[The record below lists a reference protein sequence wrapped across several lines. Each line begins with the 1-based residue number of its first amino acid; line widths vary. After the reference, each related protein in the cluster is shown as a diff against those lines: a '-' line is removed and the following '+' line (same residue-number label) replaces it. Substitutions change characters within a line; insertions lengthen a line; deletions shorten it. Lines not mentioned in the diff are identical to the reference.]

1 MIKVSLTLLTQEVD
15 ALDDFL
21 NEIAPSPWL
30 IIHNQVQSNTILEG
44 YFESTEDFKTFRNDA
59 FGILKT
65 ILECERDLI
74 IQVLED
80 CEWVNAYKD
89 HFKPWSFKS
98 FHWIPIWLENQ
109 YLTPLNHN
117 YLYLDPGM
125 AFGTGNHETTRLCLE
140 EVLNIESN
148 LNSKSS
154 MLDLGCGSGIISLT
168 ASKLGYEPVLGID
181 IDEDAIRISEENAVL
196 NNIKSDVKFSV
207 GELNKLLTRAKFDVV
222 IANIQTDLLIK
233 HADKIV
239 KCLSKKGI
247 LILSGILKTE
257 VKSVVSHYKEIT
269 AKNGDLEQI
278 TSRHMGEW
286 SVVTICLLNKK
297 IEKTKDQPPK

>member
-196 NNIKSDVKFSV
+196 NNIKSDVNFSV

-297 IEKTKDQPPK
+297 IAKTKDQPPK

>member
-109 YLTPLNHN
+109 YATPLNHN

-154 MLDLGCGSGIISLT
+154 LLDLGCGSGIISLT

-181 IDEDAIRISEENAVL
+181 IDEDAIRISKENAVL
-196 NNIKSDVKFSV
+196 NNIKPDVNFSV
-207 GELNKLLTRAKFDVV
+207 GQLNKLLTRAKFDVV

-247 LILSGILKTE
+247 VILSGILKTE
-257 VKSVVSHYKEIT
+257 TKSVVNHYKENT
-269 AKNGDLEQI
+269 AIKGDLEQI
-278 TSRHMGEW
+278 TTRHLGEW
-286 SVVTICLLNKK
+286 SVVTICLQNEK
-297 IEKTKDQPPK
+297 EKTIDQPPK

>member
-1 MIKVSLTLLTQEVD
+1 MIKVSLTLLNQEVD

-30 IIHNQVQSNTILEG
+30 IIHNQIQSNMILEG
-44 YFESTEDFKTFRNDA
+44 YFVSTEDFKTFRNNA
-59 FGILKT
+59 FGILKS
-65 ILECERDLI
+65 ILENERDLI
-74 IQVLED
+74 IKVLED
-80 CEWVNAYKD
+80 CEWVHAYKE

-98 FHWIPIWLENQ
+98 FHWIPIWLEDQ

-154 MLDLGCGSGIISLT
+154 LLDLGCGSGIISLT
-168 ASKLGYEPVLGID
+168 ASKLGYKPVLGID
-181 IDEDAIRISEENAVL
+181 IDQDAIRISKENAVL
-196 NNIKSDVKFSV
+196 NSIKSDINFSV
-207 GELNKLLTRAKFDVV
+207 GELNKLLTCRKFDVV

-233 HADKIV
+233 YANNILT
-239 KCLSKKGI
+239 CLSKKGI

-269 AKNGDLEQI
+269 AKSGDLDQI
-278 TSRHMGEW
+278 TSRNMGEW
-286 SVVTICLLNKK
+286 SVVTICLQNENRASKRS
-297 IEKTKDQPPK
+297 TT

>member
-1 MIKVSLTLLTQEVD
+1 MIKVSLTLLNQEVD

-65 ILECERDLI
+65 ILEYERDLI
-74 IQVLED
+74 IKVLED
-80 CEWVNAYKD
+80 CEWVNAYKE

-98 FHWIPIWLENQ
+98 FHWIPIWLENK

-154 MLDLGCGSGIISLT
+154 LLDLGCGSGIISLT

-181 IDEDAIRISEENAVL
+181 IDEDAIRISKENAVL
-196 NNIKSDVKFSV
+196 NSIKSDVNFSV
-207 GELNKLLTRAKFDVV
+207 GQLNKLLTRAKFDVV

-257 VKSVVSHYKEIT
+257 TKSVVNHYKENT
-269 AKNGDLEQI
+269 AIKGDLEQI
-278 TSRHMGEW
+278 TTRHLGEW
-286 SVVTICLLNKK
+286 SVVTICLQNEK
-297 IEKTKDQPPK
+297 EKTIDQPPK

>member
-196 NNIKSDVKFSV
+196 NNIKSDVNFSV

-257 VKSVVSHYKEIT
+257 TKSVVNHYKENT
-269 AKNGDLEQI
+269 AINGDFEQI
-278 TSRHMGEW
+278 TTRHLGEW
-286 SVVTICLLNKK
+286 SVVTICLQNEK
-297 IEKTKDQPPK
+297 EKTIDQPPK

>member
-109 YLTPLNHN
+109 YATPLNHN

-181 IDEDAIRISEENAVL
+181 IDEDAIRISKENAVL
-196 NNIKSDVKFSV
+196 NNIKPDVNFSV
-207 GELNKLLTRAKFDVV
+207 GQLNKLLTRAKFDVV

-257 VKSVVSHYKEIT
+257 TKSVVNHYKENT
-269 AKNGDLEQI
+269 AIKGDLEQI
-278 TSRHMGEW
+278 TTRHLGEW
-286 SVVTICLLNKK
+286 SVVTICLQNEK
-297 IEKTKDQPPK
+297 EKTIDQPPK

>member
-1 MIKVSLTLLTQEVD
+1 MIKVSLTLLIHEVD

-21 NEIAPSPWL
+21 NGIAPSPWL
-30 IIHNQVQSNTILEG
+30 IIHNHVQSNTTLEG
-44 YFESTEDFKTFRNDA
+44 YFESTEDFKRFSNGA
-59 FGILKT
+59 FGILNT
-65 ILECERDLI
+65 ILEYERDLI

-109 YLTPLNHN
+109 YATPLNHN

-148 LNSKSS
+148 LTRKSS
-154 MLDLGCGSGIISLT
+154 LLDLGCGSGIISLT
-168 ASKLGYEPVLGID
+168 ASKLGYKPVFGID
-181 IDEDAIRISEENAVL
+181 IDEDAIRISIENAEL
-196 NNIKSDVKFSV
+196 NNIKSDVNFSV
-207 GELNKLLTRAKFDVV
+207 GELNKLLTCPKFDVV

-233 HADKIV
+233 YANNILR
-239 KCLSKKGI
+239 CLSKKGI

-257 VKSVVSHYKEIT
+257 VKTVVSHYKEIT
-269 AKNGDLEQI
+269 AKNGNLEQI
-278 TSRHMGEW
+278 TSRNMGEW
-286 SVVTICLLNKK
+286 SVVTICLQNENRENKRS
-297 IEKTKDQPPK
+297 TA

>member
-1 MIKVSLTLLTQEVD
+1 MIKVSLTLLNQEVD

-30 IIHNQVQSNTILEG
+30 IIHNQIQSNTILEG
-44 YFESTEDFKTFRNDA
+44 YFVSTEDFKTFRNDA

-65 ILECERDLI
+65 TLENERDLI
-74 IQVLED
+74 IKVLED

-89 HFKPWSFKS
+89 HFKPWRFKS

-109 YLTPLNHN
+109 YITPLNHN

-154 MLDLGCGSGIISLT
+154 LLDLGCGSGIISLT

-181 IDEDAIRISEENAVL
+181 IDEDAIRISKENAVL
-196 NNIKSDVKFSV
+196 NSIKSDVNFSV
-207 GELNKLLTRAKFDVV
+207 GQLNKLLTRAKFDVV

-257 VKSVVSHYKEIT
+257 TKSVVNHYKENT
-269 AKNGDLEQI
+269 AIKGDLEQI
-278 TSRHMGEW
+278 TTRHLGEW
-286 SVVTICLLNKK
+286 SVVTICLQNEK
-297 IEKTKDQPPK
+297 EKTIDQPPK

>member
-109 YLTPLNHN
+109 YATPLNHN

-154 MLDLGCGSGIISLT
+154 LLDLGCGSGIISLT

-181 IDEDAIRISEENAVL
+181 IDEDAIRISKENAVL
-196 NNIKSDVKFSV
+196 NSIKSDVNFSV
-207 GELNKLLTRAKFDVV
+207 GQLNKLLTRAKFDVV

-247 LILSGILKTE
+247 VILSGILKTE
-257 VKSVVSHYKEIT
+257 TKSVVNHYKENT
-269 AKNGDLEQI
+269 AIKGDLEQI
-278 TSRHMGEW
+278 TTRHLGEW
-286 SVVTICLLNKK
+286 SVVTICLQNEK
-297 IEKTKDQPPK
+297 EKTIDQPPK

>member
-65 ILECERDLI
+65 ILEYERDLI

-181 IDEDAIRISEENAVL
+181 IDEDAIRISKENAVL
-196 NNIKSDVKFSV
+196 NNIKSDVNFSV
-207 GELNKLLTRAKFDVV
+207 CELNKLLTRAKFDVV

-269 AKNGDLEQI
+269 AKNGGLEQI

-297 IEKTKDQPPK
+297 KRENKRSTT

>member
-1 MIKVSLTLLTQEVD
+1 MIKVSLTLLIHEVD

-21 NEIAPSPWL
+21 NGIAPSPWL
-30 IIHNQVQSNTILEG
+30 IIHNHVQSNTTLEG
-44 YFESTEDFKTFRNDA
+44 YFESTEDFKRFSNGA
-59 FGILKT
+59 FGILNT
-65 ILECERDLI
+65 ILEQERDLI

-109 YLTPLNHN
+109 YATPLNHN

-148 LNSKSS
+148 LTRKSS
-154 MLDLGCGSGIISLT
+154 LLDLGCGSGIISLT
-168 ASKLGYEPVLGID
+168 ASKLGYKPVLGID
-181 IDEDAIRISEENAVL
+181 IDEDAIRISIENAEL
-196 NNIKSDVKFSV
+196 NNIKSDVNFSV
-207 GELNKLLTRAKFDVV
+207 GELKKLLTCPKFDVV

-233 HADKIV
+233 YANNILR
-239 KCLSKKGI
+239 CLSKKGI

-257 VKSVVSHYKEIT
+257 VKTVVSHYKEIT
-269 AKNGDLEQI
+269 AKNGNLEQI
-278 TSRHMGEW
+278 TSRNMGEW
-286 SVVTICLLNKK
+286 SVVTICLQKENRKNKRS
-297 IEKTKDQPPK
+297 TA

>member
-65 ILECERDLI
+65 ILEYERDLI

-181 IDEDAIRISEENAVL
+181 IDEDAIRISKENAVL
-196 NNIKSDVKFSV
+196 NNIKPDVNFSV
-207 GELNKLLTRAKFDVV
+207 GQLNKLLTRAKFDVV

>member
-1 MIKVSLTLLTQEVD
+1 MIKVSLTLLNQEVD

-30 IIHNQVQSNTILEG
+30 IIHNQIQSNTILEG
-44 YFESTEDFKTFRNDA
+44 YFVTTEDFITFRNDA

-65 ILECERDLI
+65 ILEYERDLI
-74 IQVLED
+74 IKVLED
-80 CEWVNAYKD
+80 CEWVNAYKA
-89 HFKPWSFKS
+89 HFKPWSFKT

-109 YLTPLNHN
+109 YLIPLNHN

-154 MLDLGCGSGIISLT
+154 LLDLGCGSGIISLT
-168 ASKLGYEPVLGID
+168 ACKLGYKPVFGID
-181 IDEDAIRISEENAVL
+181 IDEDAIRISKENAVL
-196 NNIKSDVKFSV
+196 NSIKFDVNFSV
-207 GELNKLLTRAKFDVV
+207 GELNKLLTCPKFDVV

-233 HADKIV
+233 YANNIF

-257 VKSVVSHYKEIT
+257 VKSVVSHYTKIT

-278 TSRHMGEW
+278 ISRNMGEW
-286 SVVTICLLNKK
+286 SVVTICLIDENR
-297 IEKTKDQPPK
+297 EKKDQPPK

>member
-1 MIKVSLTLLTQEVD
+1 MIKVSLTLLNQEVD

-44 YFESTEDFKTFRNDA
+44 YFEFTEDFKIFRNDA

-65 ILECERDLI
+65 ILESERDLI
-74 IQVLED
+74 IQFLED
-80 CEWVNAYKD
+80 FEWVNAYKD

-140 EVLNIESN
+140 EVLKIESN
-148 LNSKSS
+148 LSSKSS
-154 MLDLGCGSGIISLT
+154 LLDLGCGSGIISLT
-168 ASKLGYEPVLGID
+168 ASKLGYKPVLGID
-181 IDEDAIRISEENAVL
+181 NDEDAIRISKENAVL
-196 NNIKSDVKFSV
+196 NSIKSDINFSV
-207 GELNKLLTRAKFDVV
+207 DELNKLLTCPKFDVV
-222 IANIQTDLLIK
+222 IANIQTDLLVEYANNIL
-233 HADKIV
+233 

-257 VKSVVSHYKEIT
+257 AKSVVSHYKEIT
-269 AKNGDLEQI
+269 AKNGDLKQI
-278 TSRHMGEW
+278 TSRNMGEW
-286 SVVTICLLNKK
+286 SVVTICLQNEN
-297 IEKTKDQPPK
+297 EKTIDQPPK

>member
-1 MIKVSLTLLTQEVD
+1 MIKVSLTLLIHEVD

-21 NEIAPSPWL
+21 NGIAPSPWL
-30 IIHNQVQSNTILEG
+30 IIHNHVHSNTTLEG
-44 YFESTEDFKTFRNDA
+44 YFESTEDFKRFSNGA
-59 FGILKT
+59 FGILNT
-65 ILECERDLI
+65 ILEYERDLI

-109 YLTPLNHN
+109 YATPLNHN

-148 LNSKSS
+148 LTRKSS
-154 MLDLGCGSGIISLT
+154 LLDLGCGSGIISLT
-168 ASKLGYEPVLGID
+168 ASKLGYKPVFGID
-181 IDEDAIRISEENAVL
+181 IDEDAIRISIENAEL
-196 NNIKSDVKFSV
+196 NNIKSDVNFSV
-207 GELNKLLTRAKFDVV
+207 GELNKLLTCPKFDVV

-233 HADKIV
+233 YANNILR
-239 KCLSKKGI
+239 CLSKKGI

-257 VKSVVSHYKEIT
+257 VKTVVSHYKEIT
-269 AKNGDLEQI
+269 AKNGNLEQI
-278 TSRHMGEW
+278 TSRNMGEW
-286 SVVTICLLNKK
+286 SVVTICLQNENRENKRS
-297 IEKTKDQPPK
+297 TA

>member
-181 IDEDAIRISEENAVL
+181 IDEDAIRISKENAVL
-196 NNIKSDVKFSV
+196 NNIKSDVNFSV

-257 VKSVVSHYKEIT
+257 TKSVVNHYKENT
-269 AKNGDLEQI
+269 AIKGDLEQI
-278 TSRHMGEW
+278 TTRHLGEW
-286 SVVTICLLNKK
+286 SVVTICLQNEK
-297 IEKTKDQPPK
+297 EKTIDQPPK

>member
-1 MIKVSLTLLTQEVD
+1 MIKVSLTLLTQEVV

-109 YLTPLNHN
+109 YATPLNHN

-154 MLDLGCGSGIISLT
+154 LLDLGCGSGIISLT

-181 IDEDAIRISEENAVL
+181 IDEDAIRISKENAVL
-196 NNIKSDVKFSV
+196 NSIKSDVNFSV
-207 GELNKLLTRAKFDVV
+207 GQLNKLLTRAKFDVV

-257 VKSVVSHYKEIT
+257 TKSVVNHYKENT
-269 AKNGDLEQI
+269 AIKGDLEQI
-278 TSRHMGEW
+278 TTRHLGEW
-286 SVVTICLLNKK
+286 SVVTICLQNEK
-297 IEKTKDQPPK
+297 EKTIDQPPK

>member
-109 YLTPLNHN
+109 YATPLNHN

-154 MLDLGCGSGIISLT
+154 LLDLGCGSGIISLT

-181 IDEDAIRISEENAVL
+181 IDEDAIRISKENAVL
-196 NNIKSDVKFSV
+196 NSIKSDVNFSV
-207 GELNKLLTRAKFDVV
+207 GQLNKLLTRAKFDVV

-257 VKSVVSHYKEIT
+257 TKSVVNHYKENT
-269 AKNGDLEQI
+269 AIKGDLEQI
-278 TSRHMGEW
+278 TTRHLGEW
-286 SVVTICLLNKK
+286 SVVTICLQNEK
-297 IEKTKDQPPK
+297 EKTIDQPPK

>member
-109 YLTPLNHN
+109 YATPLNHN

-154 MLDLGCGSGIISLT
+154 LLDLGCGSGIISLT

-181 IDEDAIRISEENAVL
+181 IDEDAIRISKENAVL
-196 NNIKSDVKFSV
+196 NNIKPDVNFSV
-207 GELNKLLTRAKFDVV
+207 GQLNKLLTRAKFDVV

-257 VKSVVSHYKEIT
+257 TKSVVNHYKENT
-269 AKNGDLEQI
+269 AIKGDLEQI
-278 TSRHMGEW
+278 TTRHLGEW
-286 SVVTICLLNKK
+286 SVVTICLQNEK
-297 IEKTKDQPPK
+297 EKTIDQPPK

>member
-1 MIKVSLTLLTQEVD
+1 MIKVSLTLLTQEVN

-44 YFESTEDFKTFRNDA
+44 YFVSTEDFKTFRNEA

-65 ILECERDLI
+65 ILDYERDLI
-74 IQVLED
+74 IKVLKD

-140 EVLNIESN
+140 EVLKIESN
-148 LNSKSS
+148 LSSKSS
-154 MLDLGCGSGIISLT
+154 LLDLGCGSGIISLT
-168 ASKLGYEPVLGID
+168 ASKLGYKPVLGID
-181 IDEDAIRISEENAVL
+181 NDEDAIRIGPL
-196 NNIKSDVKFSV
+196 
-207 GELNKLLTRAKFDVV
+207 
-222 IANIQTDLLIK
+222 
-233 HADKIV
+233 
-239 KCLSKKGI
+239 
-247 LILSGILKTE
+247 
-257 VKSVVSHYKEIT
+257 
-269 AKNGDLEQI
+269 
-278 TSRHMGEW
+278 
-286 SVVTICLLNKK
+286 
-297 IEKTKDQPPK
+297 P

>member
-1 MIKVSLTLLTQEVD
+1 MIKVSLNLLIQEVD
-15 ALDDFL
+15 ALNDFL

-30 IIHNQVQSNTILEG
+30 IIHNQVQSNTTLEG

-59 FGILKT
+59 FGILNT
-65 ILECERDLI
+65 ILEHERDLI

-109 YLTPLNHN
+109 YATPLNHN

-148 LNSKSS
+148 LTRKSS
-154 MLDLGCGSGIISLT
+154 LLDLGCGSGIISLT
-168 ASKLGYEPVLGID
+168 ASKLGYKPVFGID
-181 IDEDAIRISEENAVL
+181 IDEDAIRISIENAEL
-196 NNIKSDVKFSV
+196 NNIKSDVNFSV
-207 GELNKLLTRAKFDVV
+207 GELKKLLTCPKFDVV

-233 HADKIV
+233 YANNILR
-239 KCLSKKGI
+239 CLSKKGI

-257 VKSVVSHYKEIT
+257 VKTVVSHYKEIT
-269 AKNGDLEQI
+269 AKNSNLEQI
-278 TSRHMGEW
+278 TSRNMGEW
-286 SVVTICLLNKK
+286 SVVTICLQNENRENKRS
-297 IEKTKDQPPK
+297 TA

>member
-1 MIKVSLTLLTQEVD
+1 
-15 ALDDFL
+15 
-21 NEIAPSPWL
+21 L

-109 YLTPLNHN
+109 YHTPLNHN

-168 ASKLGYEPVLGID
+168 ASKLGYKPVLGID
-181 IDEDAIRISEENAVL
+181 IDEDAIRISKENAVL
-196 NNIKSDVKFSV
+196 NSIKSDINFSV
-207 GELNKLLTRAKFDVV
+207 GELNKLLTCPKFDVI

-233 HADKIV
+233 YANNILT
-239 KCLSKKGI
+239 CLSKKGI

-297 IEKTKDQPPK
+297 

>member
-1 MIKVSLTLLTQEVD
+1 MIKVSLTLLIHEVD

-21 NEIAPSPWL
+21 NGIAPSPWL
-30 IIHNQVQSNTILEG
+30 IIHNHVQSNTTLEG

-59 FGILKT
+59 FGILNT
-65 ILECERDLI
+65 ILEHERDLI
-74 IQVLED
+74 IRVLED

-109 YLTPLNHN
+109 YATPLNHN

-148 LNSKSS
+148 LTRKSS
-154 MLDLGCGSGIISLT
+154 LLDLGCGSGIISLT
-168 ASKLGYEPVLGID
+168 ANKLGCKPVLGID
-181 IDEDAIRISEENAVL
+181 IDEDAMRISKENAVL
-196 NNIKSDVKFSV
+196 NNIKSDVNFSV
-207 GELNKLLTRAKFDVV
+207 GELSKLHTRPKFDIV

-233 HADKIV
+233 HANKIV
-239 KCLSKKGI
+239 KCLSKKGT

-257 VKSVVSHYKEIT
+257 TKSVVKCYQENT
-269 AKNGDLEQI
+269 ALNCDPEQI
-278 TSRHMGEW
+278 TSRHMGDW
-286 SVVTICLLNKK
+286 SVVTICLQNKK
-297 IEKTKDQPPK
+297 

>member
-65 ILECERDLI
+65 ILEYERDLI

-109 YLTPLNHN
+109 YATPLNHN

-154 MLDLGCGSGIISLT
+154 LLDLGCGSGIISLT

-181 IDEDAIRISEENAVL
+181 IDEDAIRISKENAVL
-196 NNIKSDVKFSV
+196 NSIKSDVNFSV
-207 GELNKLLTRAKFDVV
+207 GQLNKLLTRAKFDVV

-257 VKSVVSHYKEIT
+257 TKSVVNHYKENT
-269 AKNGDLEQI
+269 AIKGDLEQI
-278 TSRHMGEW
+278 TTRHLGEW
-286 SVVTICLLNKK
+286 SVVTICLQNEK
-297 IEKTKDQPPK
+297 EKTIDQPPK